1 MKIKEFIQ
9 QKFENAWQTQIDL
22 QEEMQAN
29 GLNLVTCCN
38 CDAVLIHKRTPI
50 TEKEQP
56 IVCYSCMENVY
67 PNDCEDYYYEGM
79 SIGEVDMD
87 MVLNNSNLI
96 SYLEEID
103 KIDSLDKGMSFQDRK
118 SVFYLFVND
127 EKFSYDNEKNRN
139 DDMERIEEFLLT
151 IKK

>member
-1 MKIKEFIQ
+1 MSVKNKIEKRY
-9 QKFENAWQTQIDL
+9 NDAWQTQIDL

-56 IVCYSCMENVY
+56 IVCYSCMEDVY
-67 PNDCEDYYYEGM
+67 PNDCQDYYYEGM

-87 MVLNNSNLI
+87 MIFNNSELK
-96 SYLEEID
+96 SYINDLKSIYKLE
-103 KIDSLDKGMSFQDRK
+103 KSFTHKDMK
-118 SVFYLFVND
+118 PCYMLLVND
-127 EKFSYDNEKNRN
+127 EVFYYDNG
-139 DDMERIEEFLLT
+139 EEQRDYDFNMLESL
-151 IKK
+151 K